1 MFEDWIDAKVF
12 CLGNLEKS
20 LSRKYEVKWDD
31 IPYLPRKVKKPKYPA
46 SQLVK
51 FGKVYF
57 QNKRTVL
64 KIGEDVFMSTPEK
77 GEKYDPEKGLLICLM
92 KAMGMT
98 TSDFLK
104 LYERA
109 KDVSKKT
116 KKKQKGDDGVEAR
129 RNKMFCLWKKL

>member
-1 MFEDWIDAKVF
+1 MFEDWIDASVF
-12 CLGNLEKS
+12 CLGRLENA
-20 LSRKYEVKWDD
+20 LSNKYEVKWDD
-31 IPYLPRKVKKPKYPA
+31 IPYLPRRGKVKKTKYSA

-104 LYERA
+104 LYKRA

-116 KKKQKGDDGVEAR
+116 KKK
-129 RNKMFCLWKKL
+129 

>member
-1 MFEDWIDAKVF
+1 MFEDLFDTWVYGLDMRTAWMKSNPVF
-12 CLGNLEKS
+12 LPK
-20 LSRKYEVKWDD
+20 RKK
-31 IPYLPRKVKKPKYPA
+31 LKYSA
-46 SQLVK
+46 SELVK
-51 FGKVYF
+51 NGKVYF

-104 LYERA
+104 LYKRA

-116 KKKQKGDDGVEAR
+116 KKK
-129 RNKMFCLWKKL
+129 

>member
-1 MFEDWIDAKVF
+1 MIEDWIDVSVYGF
-12 CLGNLEKS
+12 DRLEDCLSK
-20 LSRKYEVKWDD
+20 KYN
-31 IPYLPRKVKKPKYPA
+31 IPYLPRRVKKPKYPA

-57 QNKRTVL
+57 QSKRTVL

-116 KKKQKGDDGVEAR
+116 KKK
-129 RNKMFCLWKKL
+129 